1 MQGAGKAHQHRFG
14 HVQGHGSDSGSEGH
28 QARASREGDAQGEAG
43 VAIAAGAD
51 GVGQQHA
58 VEPAVDDAIARA
70 QGDAAAGANEVGQFG
85 VGFEVHRLGVGG
97 GVAEALHHQIG
108 REAQAGQLLH
118 LIAGHGTGGVLGAHG
133 GHQRFAAGAGP
144 HALQAAGLAD
154 HLLGQGE
161 ALAGV
166 GRGAGADE
174 QITGAQAQLAA
185 HLVGEGAAN
194 QQGNAAAGAHLIGD
208 RAGLELEAGHDLAG
222 LGLAS
227 RPLDRAGVGANRDH
241 IARVQGRHIAFDR
254 QGAGVFGGV
263 EKDRRDLATQ
273 HHTATA
279 LVRHMGDVGAGVPKH
294 GIDRRLARAARAHDI
309 AHVGHGMALLLE
321 LADQLQ
327 AAGHAG
333 FQHRHGVQ
341 GDVRAGGGVGGR
353 REVVGVGF
361 ALHFEHGDGDLG
373 GQLRLGGE
381 PFSGGPAVHHL
392 LGVGVGFGQLQHVVE
407 GVVHQQSAA
416 QARGGGAGDGRIA
429 MGEQGDQGA
438 DVVAADHGGEQAH
451 RLQGAHQGAG
461 AAALG
466 HGAQPGGLHIG
477 GLIHPRRDA
486 FAQQVQQHAV
496 FAGGRRL
503 QQLGEGMGLLHREGQ
518 GRHALGFPFQGS
530 LAIGAEHAGGLHGA
544 RFTDPS
550 IVLGRGADVWWRSLP
565 KPLP

>member
-1 MQGAGKAHQHRFG
+1 M
-14 HVQGHGSDSGSEGH
+14 
-28 QARASREGDAQGEAG
+28 
-43 VAIAAGAD
+43 AIAAGAN

-58 VEPAVDDAIARA
+58 IEPAVDDAVARA
-70 QGDAAAGANEVGQFG
+70 QGDAAAGADEIGQFG
-85 VGFEVHRLGVGG
+85 VGLEVHRLGVGG

-118 LIAGHGTGGVLGAHG
+118 LIAGHRPGGVLGAHG

-144 HALQAAGLAD
+144 HARQAAGLAD

-161 ALAGV
+161 ALARV

-174 QITGAQAQLAA
+174 QITGTQAQLAA

-208 RAGLELEAGHDLAG
+208 RAGLELEAGHDFAG
-222 LGLAS
+222 MGLAR
-227 RPLDRAGVGANRDH
+227 RPLDRAGVGADRDH
-241 IARVQGRHIAFDR
+241 IARMEGRHITFDR

-263 EKDRRDLATQ
+263 EKDRRNLAAQ

-294 GIDRRLARAARAHDI
+294 GIDRRFARAARSHHI
-309 AHVGHGMALLLE
+309 AHVGHRMALVLE
-321 LADQLQ
+321 LGDQLQ

-361 ALHFEHGDGDLG
+361 ALHLEHADGDLG

-381 PFSGGPAVHHL
+381 PFSRRPAVHHL
-392 LGVGVGFGQLQHVVE
+392 FGVGVGFGQLQHIVE
-407 GVVHQQSAA
+407 GVVHKQRAA
-416 QARGGGAGDGRIA
+416 QARGGGAGDGLIA
-429 MGEQGDQGA
+429 MAEQGDQGA

-451 RLQGAHQGAG
+451 R
-461 AAALG
+461 
-466 HGAQPGGLHIG
+466 
-477 GLIHPRRDA
+477 
-486 FAQQVQQHAV
+486 F
-496 FAGGRRL
+496 
-503 QQLGEGMGLLHREGQ
+503 
-518 GRHALGFPFQGS
+518 
-530 LAIGAEHAGGLHGA
+530 
-544 RFTDPS
+544 
-550 IVLGRGADVWWRSLP
+550 
-565 KPLP
+565 